1 MTKVLL
7 ADGFFP
13 TITKKMLEQFYVD
26 ESEFTGSLLLGKHK
40 GEIVKFNIIDQ
51 IIETKVVDF
60 LHKVQSHVPG
70 AVIAGGYLR
79 DLYIGIE
86 PKDID
91 IFIPFVEDI
100 DPILTK
106 IDNEI
111 SPKIEVMSI
120 QFTDSRITEMRGA
133 AYMPQSEITR
143 VWDVRSTKEDIT
155 PYQIIMLQKDLD
167 TRDRISKYDFGF
179 CQIYFDGCSVYATDA
194 FQKDVD
200 NKTFTLVHCEDDEQ
214 FARSM
219 RRAEKFKNKLPG
231 WSFVN
236 TTEFKEI

>member
-13 TITKKMLEQFYVD
+13 TITKEMLEQFYVD

-40 GEIVKFNIIDQ
+40 GENMNFNQLNITLPAKATDM
-51 IIETKVVDF
+51 
-60 LHKVQSHVPG
+60 LALVQKYVPG

-79 DLYIGIE
+79 DLYIGIQ

-100 DPILTK
+100 DSILTK

-120 QFTDSRITEMRGA
+120 QFTDSRISEMHGA

-143 VWDVRSTKEDIT
+143 VWDVRSTKEDNT

-167 TRDRISKYDFGF
+167 IRDRISKYDFGF

-219 RRAEKFKNKLPG
+219 RRANKFKDKLPN
-231 WSFVN
+231 WQFVN